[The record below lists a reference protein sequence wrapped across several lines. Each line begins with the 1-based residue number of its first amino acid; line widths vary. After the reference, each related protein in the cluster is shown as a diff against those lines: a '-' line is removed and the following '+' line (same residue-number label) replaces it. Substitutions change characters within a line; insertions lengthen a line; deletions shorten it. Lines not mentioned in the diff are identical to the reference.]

1 MIRLGLVG
9 CPLDHSLSPALHN
22 AALRACGLQG
32 GYSLFPVKQ
41 VDIQGLK
48 SILNRVRSGELTGV
62 NITAPHKQNTIRF
75 LDELTLPARSI
86 GAVNTIYL
94 KEGKL
99 IGDNTDAPG
108 FLTDLN
114 SFLQEDQAP
123 GWIREKRMKK
133 SVLILGAGG
142 SARAVGYALANTGWT
157 ITIAA
162 RNFDKA
168 KELANSHFHIA
179 QYDTMHIESQLST
192 FHLIVNATPIGMFP
206 KIDASPWF
214 AGLAFPKAAVLYDLV
229 YNPRETLLVKQARAA
244 GLRASTGIGMLVEQA
259 ALAFQL
265 WTGEVIP
272 RRIMFD
278 AINKPNP

>member
-9 CPLDHSLSPALHN
+9 CPLDHSLSPALHS
-22 AALRACGLQG
+22 AALQACGLQG
-32 GYSLFPVKQ
+32 RYSLFPIKQ

-48 SILNRVRSGELTGV
+48 SILDQVRRGELTGV
-62 NITAPHKQNTIRF
+62 NITAPHKQNTIQF

-114 SFLQEDQAP
+114 NFLQEGKTPVWKEDKKM
-123 GWIREKRMKK
+123 EKTA
-133 SVLILGAGG
+133 LILGAGG
-142 SARAVGYALANTGWT
+142 SARAVSYALAITGWT

-162 RNFDKA
+162 RNLVKA
-168 KELANSHFHIA
+168 RELANSHFHITH
-179 QYDTMHIESQLST
+179 YDAIHIESQLST
-192 FHLIVNATPIGMFP
+192 FHLIVNTTPIGMFP

-229 YNPRETLLVKQARAA
+229 YNPRETLLVKQARAS
-244 GLRASTGIGMLVEQA
+244 GLRAISGIGMLVEQA

-265 WTGEVIP
+265 WTSQDIP

-278 AINKPNP
+278 AINNTNP